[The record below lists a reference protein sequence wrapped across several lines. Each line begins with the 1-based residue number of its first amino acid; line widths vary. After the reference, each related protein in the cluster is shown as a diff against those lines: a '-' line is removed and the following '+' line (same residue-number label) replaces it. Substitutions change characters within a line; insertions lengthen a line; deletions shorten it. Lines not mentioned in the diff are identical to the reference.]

1 VKADPSKKGKLTKR
15 DREEL
20 RRRETQQVRKFIE
33 EIRLAALSD
42 KEAFREK
49 KMATAKITMLPRVI
63 KELTNVSVFIKPIPR
78 SFHCRIR
85 SRS

>member
-1 VKADPSKKGKLTKR
+1 MKADPAKKGKLTKR

-42 KEAFREK
+42 KEAFKEK
-49 KMATAKITMLPRVI
+49 KMATSKITMLPRVI
-63 KELTNVSVFIKPIPR
+63 KELTNVSVLKAHP
-78 SFHCRIR
+78 
-85 SRS
+85 